1 MQGRLV
7 VLVVEV
13 VVGGVGVGGVV
24 TSSTVTVTPD
34 VILIDTA
41 LQTERVEVG
50 GAELHSP
57 QGRLNW

>member
-1 MQGRLV
+1 MQGRLA

-13 VVGGVGVGGVV
+13 VVGGVGGVV

-41 LQTERVEVG
+41 LQTERVVVG

-57 QGRLNW
+57 QGCLNW